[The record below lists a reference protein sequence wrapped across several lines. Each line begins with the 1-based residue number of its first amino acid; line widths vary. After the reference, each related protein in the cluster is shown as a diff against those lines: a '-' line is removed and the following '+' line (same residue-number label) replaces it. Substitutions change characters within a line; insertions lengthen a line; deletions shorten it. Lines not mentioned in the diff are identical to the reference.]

1 MELYILSNTVK
12 HRFGDS
18 FGRGTRLSLV
28 GARGER
34 VAFQAILPKP
44 FHNAFA
50 EADGE
55 WDAEIFWERYVKLSA
70 SSSGLTTAGE
80 YPDVMVDAS
89 RAEKFKDNTSERGEG
104 VLWCFVTIP
113 ADAAGR
119 HTVRLEVT
127 ADEGKAAVE
136 AEIEVLDFCLPE
148 QNGNVTSF
156 AIREDMIKSADPG
169 EFRKKYDELVEE
181 HLHYRLS
188 PTKLLPYGTWGIE
201 EALSEARK
209 RTADVRCAAYSL
221 PYKTFREDTIYEK
234 EQECLDTDYL
244 RKLLTAFA
252 ENSTD
257 ECDLLKKANF
267 YITFIDE
274 PAPERFHSVRRVYR
288 EIHDLKREV
297 AKSVDF
303 TGRRGVENSLL
314 TLDNIVTVF
323 NKEPIY
329 GEVDTWCR
337 RIGDILSP
345 NTSMRK
351 KAPRVGKKE
360 LVVRVRGAQNAFS
373 QSAYGQPHARQP
385 LRKLAEVFVR
395 YFGQSVLG
403 DQPYEK
409 IRRKSP
415 GIYRLRRFEGNAS
428 LSGRLWGRTAL
439 LYGDKIRRAASVAS
453 AVQPVS
459 RFAGIRI
466 FYAYRTRRP

>member
-70 SSSGLTTAGE
+70 SSSGVTAERE

-113 ADAAGR
+113 ADAAAGR

-127 ADEGKAAVE
+127 ADEGKVAVE

-234 EQECLDTDYL
+234 GQECLDTDYL

-329 GEVDTWCR
+329 GEVDTWCPTYW
-337 RIGDILSP
+337 GYFKP
-345 NTSMRK
+345 EYVYEEK
-351 KAPRVGKKE
+351 KLRGLGKK
-360 LVVRVRGAQNAFS
+360 NWW
-373 QSAYGQPHARQP
+373 YGCVAPKTPFPNLHT
-385 LRKLAEVFVR
+385 
-395 YFGQSVLG
+395 
-403 DQPYEK
+403 D
-409 IRRKSP
+409 SP
-415 GIYRLRRFEGNAS
+415 MRDSRFESWLRFLYDISGNLYWATN
-428 LSGRLWGRTAL
+428 LTKKYDEKAREYTDCDVLKETL
-439 LYGDKIRRAASVAS
+439 LFPGACGD
-453 AVQPVS
+453 
-459 RFAGIRI
+459 GLL
-466 FYAYRTRRP
+466 FYT

>member
-1 MELYILSNTVK
+1 MRRRCRIVSCGVALKNGGASVFRRPFLWRNFLWNSIFYPIPSSTVSAILSAA
-12 HRFGDS
+12 
-18 FGRGTRLSLV
+18 GRGFLSSAQ
-28 GARGER
+28 GGKR

-252 ENSTD
+252 E
-257 ECDLLKKANF
+257 KQ
-267 YITFIDE
+267 
-274 PAPERFHSVRRVYR
+274 H
-288 EIHDLKREV
+288 
-297 AKSVDF
+297 
-303 TGRRGVENSLL
+303 G
-314 TLDNIVTVF
+314 
-323 NKEPIY
+323 
-329 GEVDTWCR
+329 
-337 RIGDILSP
+337 
-345 NTSMRK
+345 
-351 KAPRVGKKE
+351 
-360 LVVRVRGAQNAFS
+360 RVRPF
-373 QSAYGQPHARQP
+373 
-385 LRKLAEVFVR
+385 
-395 YFGQSVLG
+395 
-403 DQPYEK
+403 EK
-409 IRRKSP
+409 S
-415 GIYRLRRFEGNAS
+415 
-428 LSGRLWGRTAL
+428 
-439 LYGDKIRRAASVAS
+439 
-453 AVQPVS
+453 
-459 RFAGIRI
+459 
-466 FYAYRTRRP
+466 